1 MVKPEVIAAIATAPG
16 RGGIGVIRI
25 SGASLNPWLPPLLGK
40 QLRPRQATFCDFL
53 DANGHTLD
61 QGIAIF
67 FPAPNSFTGED
78 VLELQGHGGNAVLQ
92 LILARCLEL
101 GARLAAPGEFT
112 QRAFLNNKIDLAQA
126 EAVVDL
132 IDAATA
138 EGARSAMRS
147 LTGEFSAHIQSLVA
161 GLIELRMTAEASI
174 DFPEEQIDFLTA
186 ARAQTKLAELLSRLD
201 EIYAAAKRGSLLK
214 EGLNVVLIGP
224 PNAGKSSLLNQLAGE
239 DLAIVTAQPGTTRDT
254 LHHDIAIDGVP
265 LHIIDTAG
273 LREGGGEIEALG
285 MARTWAAAERAA
297 VALIIVDG
305 SLPAQPDIAPIID
318 RIPRSTRYL
327 KLINKIDIMGAP
339 PHVET
344 QADAPYVYLS
354 AKTGAGID
362 LLRLELLRLAG
373 WQSAGE
379 GAYMARTR
387 HFECI
392 AAARSAMTG
401 AAGVWQQPELFAEEL
416 RRAQGALNQIVGEF
430 SADELLG
437 EIFSRFCIG
446 K

>member
-1 MVKPEVIAAIATAPG
+1 MVKPEIIAAVATAPG
-16 RGGIGVIRI
+16 RGGIGVIRL
-25 SGASLNPWLPPLLGK
+25 SGGPLTPWFSPLLG
-40 QLRPRQATFCDFL
+40 QPLRPRHATFCDFL
-53 DANGHTLD
+53 DAKGLTLD

-138 EGARSAMRS
+138 DGARSAMRS

-161 GLIELRMTAEASI
+161 GLIELRMAAEASI
-174 DFPEEQIDFLTA
+174 DFPEEQIDFLSA
-186 ARAQTKLAELLSRLD
+186 ARAQAKLAELIERLD
-201 EIYAAAKRGSLLK
+201 WLRAAAERGSLLK
-214 EGLNVVLIGP
+214 EGLNVVLMGP

-239 DLAIVTAQPGTTRDT
+239 DLAIVTAQPGTTRDA
-254 LHHDIAIDGVP
+254 LRHDLAIEGVP

-273 LREGGGEIEALG
+273 LREGGDEVEAMG

-305 SLPAQPDIAPIID
+305 SLPAQPDISPIIE
-318 RIPRSTRYL
+318 RLPPTTRFL
-327 KLINKIDIMGAP
+327 KLINKIDIFGVP

-344 QADAPYVYLS
+344 QAEIRHVYLS

-379 GAYMARTR
+379 GAFMARTR
-387 HFECI
+387 HLECLGT
-392 AAARSAMTG
+392 ARSALT
-401 AAGVWQQPELFAEEL
+401 AASEVWQQPELFAEEL
-416 RRAQGALNQIVGEF
+416 RRAQEALSRIVGEF
-430 SADELLG
+430 SADDLLG